1 MTRRITGDSWN
12 HIGSLFGDRDH
23 TSMMHGYQKIDE
35 MMQKDKDF
43 RATIT
48 MLIRNVYP
56 EG

>member
-1 MTRRITGDSWN
+1 
-12 HIGSLFGDRDH
+12 
-23 TSMMHGYQKIDE
+23 MMHGYQKIDE
-35 MMQKDKDF
+35 LMQKDKDF